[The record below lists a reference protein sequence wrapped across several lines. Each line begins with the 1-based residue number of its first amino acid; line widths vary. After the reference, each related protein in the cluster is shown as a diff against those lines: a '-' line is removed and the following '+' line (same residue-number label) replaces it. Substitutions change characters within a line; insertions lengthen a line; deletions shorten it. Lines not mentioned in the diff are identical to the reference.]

1 MTHNRHPFISTTVAI
16 GISISLAA
24 CPSEDTDAEDPS
36 MTTSDGSTG
45 PASTAESTGDLAGDS
60 TGEPTPADG
69 TTTGEPPD
77 VLACDEDFVVGIPLF
92 GPGID
97 PETGEVVTEQNSYVV
112 STTQFALNDNS
123 ESREQFDMLVGAII
137 PQLMATEG
145 LIGMSFGGEMGCGFQ
160 RTLSIWEDTAAM
172 YAFVSSGAHAEAIPQ
187 TPNLGWAARVTHWDH
202 DAAEGTPT
210 WEQALARIDEVAPI
224 VYE

>member
-1 MTHNRHPFISTTVAI
+1 MTHNRHPLLFATLAI
-16 GISISLAA
+16 GIGLSLTA
-24 CPSEDTDAEDPS
+24 CPGEDTSAEDPS

-45 PASTAESTGDLAGDS
+45 PASTEESAGES

-77 VLACDEDFVVGIPLF
+77 VLACDEDLVVGIPLF

-97 PETGEVVTEQNSYVV
+97 PETGEVVTEQDSYVV
-112 STTQFALNDNS
+112 STTQFALNDDS
-123 ESREQFDMLVGAII
+123 ESQEQFDMLVGEII

-145 LIGMSFGGEMGCGFQ
+145 LIGMSFGGETGCGFQ

-172 YAFVSSGAHAEAIPQ
+172 YAFSTSGAHAEAIPQ
-187 TPNLGWAARVTHWDH
+187 TPNIGWAARVTNWDH

-210 WEQALARIDEVAPI
+210 WEQALARIEEITPI

>member
-1 MTHNRHPFISTTVAI
+1 MTHNRHPFICTTVALAL
-16 GISISLAA
+16 GLSLSA
-24 CPSEDTDAEDPS
+24 CPSDDTDAEDPS

-45 PASTAESTGDLAGDS
+45 PVSAEESTGDPAGDS
-60 TGEPTPADG
+60 
-69 TTTGEPPD
+69 TGEPPD

-97 PETGEVVTEQNSYVV
+97 PETGEVVIEQDSYVV
-112 STTQFALNDNS
+112 STTHFAVHDDS
-123 ESREQFDMLVGAII
+123 ESQEHFDMLVGQII